1 MLTLSATR
9 GRLRYYRCHG
19 VKILHDLHIYG
30 GGGGGGKTLF
40 IVRQI
45 SGPGSSLPCQDVK
58 ALSLRRFMG
67 LHDCPELVSELGALQ
82 SSFPPRWKNIGN
94 NTLRFSLTF
103 PEHLLPKEH
112 GKEITDKFLK
122 VTVQWW
128 HSWGKCMSGLRK
140 PDLFR
145 RFRMTSWPCS
155 IYRCRYSYIRWLWA
169 KDPFPLEFPDHGI
182 AGIRQVA

>member
-19 VKILHDLHIYG
+19 VKILHDLHIYR
-30 GGGGGGKTLF
+30 GGGGKTLF

-94 NTLRFSLTF
+94 NTLRFSLAF

-122 VTVQWW
+122 VTVQWCKALLCKGGR
-128 HSWGKCMSGLRK
+128 S
-140 PDLFR
+140 
-145 RFRMTSWPCS
+145 
-155 IYRCRYSYIRWLWA
+155 
-169 KDPFPLEFPDHGI
+169 EFGAVMAFLGEMHVWS
-182 AGIRQVA
+182 QKTWSS